1 MASSADLK
9 ISSTPSFLIIGDG
22 GTEKTRFAVQAPKPL
37 VYDHDGGLISTRDL
51 PDYEFETFKDAPHG
65 SKSISKERG
74 IYAWG
79 TAWPAFID
87 HLNKQWDAIEKGEW
101 PYETLVIDSLTTLTA
116 ICMNYVLKGTGKGP
130 KDAITLP
137 EWGSQLRLMESLMEQ
152 LAAWPVRLIVTAHI
166 KRDTNETMATIEY
179 LPMITGQLAGRIG
192 IYFDE
197 VYYTNP
203 KGKGSDRKV
212 TFITEATGLYK
223 QAKSRHNVPNESLNN
238 WNAIQKYFGDLPNKP
253 SIS

>member
-1 MASSADLK
+1 MPSS
-9 ISSTPSFLIIGDG
+9 SSLSTSNTPSFLIIGDG

-51 PDYEFETFKDAPHG
+51 PAFQFETFKDAPHG
-65 SKSISKERG
+65 SKSFSKERG
-74 IYAWG
+74 IFPWG

-87 HLNKQWDAIEKGEW
+87 HLNKQWDLIEKGEW

-116 ICMNYVLKGTGKGP
+116 ICMNYVLKGTGKKP
-130 KDAITLP
+130 TDAITLP

-152 LAAWPVRLIVTAHI
+152 LAAWPVRLIITAHI
-166 KRDTNETMATIEY
+166 KRDTNDTMATIEY

-197 VYYTNP
+197 VYYTEP
-203 KGKGSDRKV
+203 KGKGADRKV

-223 QAKSRHNVPNESLNN
+223 QAKSRHHVSNGIANN
-238 WNAIQKYFGDLPNKP
+238 WKELAKFFTQP
-253 SIS
+253 S